1 MVKRLLILLAVV
13 PAICPMVWAEE
24 LSQETIEKA
33 YYESYAYEK
42 AQNYPGAI
50 RAMYPVFTAYPKG
63 YTVNFR
69 LGWLSYLNGNYSD
82 AQRYYKTALAVYP
95 AAIEVMQ
102 CISLVHKARAD
113 WAEVEAENAIIIKID
128 YFNQTANYWYAI
140 ALKAQKKYDLAE
152 KICRKMLTVLPT
164 SVNFLNELGENLYYK
179 KDYTQAFTMFLSVR
193 VLDPQNENAK
203 KFIALLSEK
212 Q

>member
-1 MVKRLLILLAVV
+1 MVKQLKILLAAVLSF
-13 PAICPMVWAEE
+13 CPVAWAEE
-24 LSQETIEKA
+24 LSQETIEKS
-33 YYESYAYEK
+33 YYESYALEK
-42 AQNYPGAI
+42 AQNYAGALHS
-50 RAMYPVFTAYPKG
+50 MYPVLTAYPKG

-69 LGWLSYLNGNYSD
+69 LGWLSYLNGNFAD
-82 AQRYYKTALAVYP
+82 ALRYYKAALAVYP

-113 WAEVEAENAIIIKID
+113 WAEVEAENATIIKID
-128 YFNQTANYWYAI
+128 YFNPTANYWYAV
-140 ALKAQKKYDLAE
+140 ALKARKKYDLAE
-152 KICRKMLTVLPT
+152 KVCRKMLTVLPT
-164 SVNFLNELGENLYYK
+164 SVSFLGELGENLHYK
-179 KDYTQAFTMFLSVR
+179 KDDTQALTMFLSVK